1 MIRAHHPRTRLAVI
15 DLPRLAGIADSSAPW
30 SVLSV
35 DPSTV
40 PGTLTYNPGPELIDQ
55 GPPPSWERWAQCNRP
70 AAAPVPAAETHGG
83 TPWYAIASG
92 IASIVLITRLLLGN
106 KK

>member
-70 AAAPVPAAETHGG
+70 AAPVPAA
-83 TPWYAIASG
+83 P
-92 IASIVLITRLLLGN
+92 VLIAKVLLG